1 MSRCIGKCLSTFKSK
16 TKKSKS
22 PIKLSSVHRL
32 NRLPIE
38 LREKIYDYNIRDVN
52 NIIRDYLDEMVYIN
66 ERIVS
71 NDGVV
76 TRITRHDIFNY
87 DYKRIRNLLKL
98 MYLND
103 DNLIKNKIYDELMS
117 KYLEPIISLYE
128 DIDRGQIHYKLYIKI
143 KELNKLLQNLK
154 KQFNITLKK
163 EFLTKINNSIKRSTG
178 FGPFDIKY
186 KDDSY
191 ENSYEYWENE
201 LERYFPNQ
209 SYRSTYIIDPKKLIK
224 GKTRARFFPQVYHGE
239 SKSRENIKT
248 IRTMPTNRKRSTIK
262 SKQKTPSPQPEYK
275 KISSDQLNKN
285 KKRLKLKVG
294 RYQST
299 GKLKDLPGNL
309 ISL

>member
-38 LREKIYDYNIRDVN
+38 LREQIHDYNIRDVN
-52 NIIRDYLDEMVYIN
+52 NIIRNYLDEMVYIN

-76 TRITRHDIFNY
+76 TRIMRHDIFNY

-98 MYLND
+98 MYLKD
-103 DNLIKNKIYDELMS
+103 DNLIKNKIHDELMS

-128 DIDRGQIHYKLYIKI
+128 DINRGQIHYKLYIKI

-154 KQFNITLKK
+154 KRFNITLKK

-191 ENSYEYWENE
+191 ENSYEYWVDNDH
-201 LERYFPNQ
+201 FPYD
-209 SYRSTYIIDPKKLIK
+209 YRSRYIIDPKKLIK
-224 GKTRARFFPQVYHGE
+224 GKTRARFFPRVYHGE

-262 SKQKTPSPQPEYK
+262 SKQKTRSPQPEYK